1 MARSNLGENEERG
14 WSLGGVPDYVPPPPG
29 PRPWLAE
36 LTHKIKEKRDERE
49 VQKQARTGR
58 KAEPSIAGNPCGNDG
73 SPRPASRGPVRGCSM
88 SLRNLSQRQLDEDYY
103 FGDAETR
110 ESIIEERKRRADE
123 QVERACRWMDE
134 RKDK

>member
-1 MARSNLGENEERG
+1 
-14 WSLGGVPDYVPPPPG
+14 
-29 PRPWLAE
+29 
-36 LTHKIKEKRDERE
+36 
-49 VQKQARTGR
+49 
-58 KAEPSIAGNPCGNDG
+58 
-73 SPRPASRGPVRGCSM
+73 M